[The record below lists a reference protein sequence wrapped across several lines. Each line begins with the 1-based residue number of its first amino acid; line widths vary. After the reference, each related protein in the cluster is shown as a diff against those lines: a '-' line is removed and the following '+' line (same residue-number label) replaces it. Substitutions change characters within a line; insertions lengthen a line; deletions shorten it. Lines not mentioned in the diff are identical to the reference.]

1 MNNIENESTFFVS
14 IERRKIPQN
23 SNNKIKVSKNF
34 VKSVK
39 VPKSNSSTNNISIS
53 KIQNSGNEI
62 LNSLFSTKKLLN
74 NIPNLKAHN
83 NFLLNKSQK
92 KENKQDESALIL
104 PPKNKVDDDLDINI
118 EDTDEYNDYKFHI
131 NINKPKL
138 PLYNMSYFESKS
150 GKNKNPNTNSQIFK
164 AKKYH
169 ENYMKNKNKSCSF
182 ENKDL
187 VKWNL
192 EQKISTLNSKIDLL
206 KNLLKRR
213 YKDILEFQIFFEKN
227 NSHRKI
233 KKLISQS
240 DLSGLDL
247 KHQIFT
253 LKMRKIKCEEKY
265 ISKKESEE
273 EIKKE
278 NLLFSDL
285 KAKIIEKILDYKI
298 YIMENNAQDE
308 FITQN
313 DEATIVNDS
322 IIFDNYLNTLE
333 DKIEKANNL
342 IELKFN
348 ENKNIN
354 LNNVTDEDDSIKM
367 NLKGVNIFNNK
378 KTDNYFT
385 SKILVNVKANNR
397 YGLKGKYSQNSK
409 FNVLID
415 YKKIKK

>member
-14 IERRKIPQN
+14 IERRKITQN

-247 KHQIFT
+247 KNQIFT

>member
-14 IERRKIPQN
+14 IERRKISQN

-247 KHQIFT
+247 KNQIFT

>member
-14 IERRKIPQN
+14 IERRKITQN